1 MKLFS
6 IQGKYIL
13 LAITV
18 CNCLHVFIVNGQEQK
33 TLLLTTAVKNG
44 IKNYQG
50 IQAKENYLLAS
61 TAIVKNVQHQYLPD
75 VIASIQQVYGTI
87 NGQLGPAA
95 AFGGAGISSAGPS
108 YSSQSWNAAFGSVY
122 LINTNW
128 EFISFGRL
136 KSRIDAAH
144 AQVQTD
150 SANLTQEKF
159 VQGIRIAGAYL
170 NLLIAQRLVQTAQL
184 NIERTSYIQQSVIA
198 RTKSGLTAGVDSS
211 IVNAE
216 VSAARLLL
224 IQSKN
229 REQELSNQL
238 AQLLNAVPEIL
249 QLDTSYFNKIP
260 VNYNTVASIT
270 DNPQARFYERRII
283 QSNAVAK
290 YIKKSINPGLNL
302 FGAFQTRGSGFD
314 YNYTPDFNSRFN
326 KSYLEGI
333 RPARYNYLVG
343 LGLSWNLIS
352 PFKINQQAKA
362 QQYLSAAYQNEYDLV
377 TTQLKD
383 QLILSD
389 QQIDNSLKSVREAPL
404 QLKAATDAY
413 LQKTVLY
420 KNGLTTIVDV
430 QQALFALNRAQ
441 TDISVAYINVWQ
453 ALLLKAAASGD
464 FDLFINQVQ

>member
-1 MKLFS
+1 MNLFYNP
-6 IQGKYIL
+6 GKSL
-13 LAITV
+13 LIVLTACSCLQTV
-18 CNCLHVFIVNGQEQK
+18 IGQEQK
-33 TLLLTTAVKNG
+33 IFFLSTAVNTG
-44 IKNYQG
+44 TKNYPG
-50 IQAKENYLLAS
+50 IHAKENYLLAS
-61 TAIVKNVQHQYLPD
+61 SALEKYVKTQYLPD
-75 VIASIQQVYGTI
+75 VTASIQQVYGTI

-95 AFGGAGISSAGPS
+95 AIGGVGISSSGPS
-108 YSSQSWNAAFGSVY
+108 YSSQSWNAAFGAVY

-144 AQVQTD
+144 TQVLTD

-159 VQGIRIAGAYL
+159 VHGIRIAGTYL

-184 NIERTSYIQQSVIA
+184 NVERTSYIQNAVIA

-229 REQELSNQL
+229 KEQEISNQL
-238 AQLLNAVPEIL
+238 AQLLNLSPESL
-249 QLDTSYFNKIP
+249 QLDTSFFNKTP
-260 VNYNTVASIT
+260 ASYNTAAAIN
-270 DNPQARFYERRII
+270 DNPQVRFYERRIL
-283 QSNAVAK
+283 QSNATAK
-290 YIKKSINPGLNL
+290 YIKRSIYPGLNL
-302 FGAFQTRGSGFD
+302 FGTFQSRGSGFD
-314 YNYTPDFNSRFN
+314 YNYTPDFNNRFT
-326 KSYLEGI
+326 KGYLDGI
-333 RPARYNYLVG
+333 RPARYNYLAG

-352 PFKINQQAKA
+352 PLKINQQAKA
-362 QQYLSAAYQNEYDLV
+362 QQYISAAYQSEYDLV

-383 QLILSD
+383 QLLLSD
-389 QQIDNSLKSVREAPL
+389 QQIANSLNSVREAPA
-404 QLKAATDAY
+404 QLKAASDAY
-413 LQKTVLY
+413 LQKSVLY

-430 QQALFALNRAQ
+430 QQALYALNRAQ

>member
-6 IQGKYIL
+6 IPVKQFL
-13 LAITV
+13 LVIITIH
-18 CNCLHVFIVNGQEQK
+18 CIAPPPINGQEQK
-33 TLLLTTAVKNG
+33 VLPLTNAIKVG
-44 IKNYQG
+44 LKNYQG
-50 IQAKENYLLAS
+50 IKARENYLLS
-61 TAIVKNVQHQYLPD
+61 SSAIVKNTRNQYLPD
-75 VIASIQQVYGTI
+75 LTASIQQVYGTV
-87 NGQLGPAA
+87 NGQPGPAA

-108 YSSQSWNAAFGSVY
+108 YNSQIWNAAFGSVY

-136 KSRIDAAH
+136 RSRIDAAKT
-144 AQVQTD
+144 QVRTD
-150 SANLTQEKF
+150 SANLNQEKF
-159 VQGIRIAGAYL
+159 VQSVRIAGAYL

-184 NIERTSYIQQSVIA
+184 NVERTSYILQSVIA

-211 IVNAE
+211 IVHAE
-216 VSAARLLL
+216 VSAARLQL
-224 IQSKN
+224 IQSIN

-238 AQLLNAVPEIL
+238 AQLLNATPVSL
-249 QLDTSYFNKIP
+249 QLDSSYFNKVP
-260 VNYNTVASIT
+260 VNYSSTVNPA
-270 DNPQARFYERRII
+270 DNPQAKFYKSRINL
-283 QSNAVAK
+283 SNSLAN
-290 YIKKSINPGLNL
+290 YIRKSINPGLNL

-314 YNYTPDFNSRFN
+314 YNYTPDFSNRYN
-326 KSYLEGI
+326 KGYLEGI
-333 RPARYNYLVG
+333 KPTRYNYLIG
-343 LGLSWNLIS
+343 LGISWNLVS
-352 PFKINQQAKA
+352 PFKISQQVKA
-362 QQYLSAAYQNEYDLV
+362 QQYLSAAYQDEYDLI

-383 QLILSD
+383 QLLLSD
-389 QQIDNSLKSVREAPL
+389 QQISNSLLSVQEAPL
-404 QLKAATDAY
+404 QLKAASDAY

>member
-18 CNCLHVFIVNGQEQK
+18 CNCLQVFVVNGQEQK

-50 IQAKENYLLAS
+50 IQAKQNYLLAS
-61 TAIVKNVQHQYLPD
+61 SSIVKNIQHQYLPD
-75 VIASIQQVYGTI
+75 VTASIQQAYGTI
-87 NGQLGPAA
+87 NSQPGPAA
-95 AFGGAGISSAGPS
+95 AFGGVGISSAGPS

-128 EFISFGRL
+128 EFISFGRQ

-159 VQGIRIAGAYL
+159 VQGVRIAGAYL

-184 NIERTSYIQQSVIA
+184 NVERTSYIQQSVIA

-238 AQLLNAVPEIL
+238 SQLLNTAPGIL

-260 VNYNTVASIT
+260 VNYNTTAVVT

-283 QSNAVAK
+283 QSNAIAK
-290 YIKKSINPGLNL
+290 YFRKSMNPGLNL

-314 YNYTPDFNSRFN
+314 YNYTPDFNNRFN

-333 RPARYNYLVG
+333 RPARYNYLAG
-343 LGLSWNLIS
+343 IGLSWNLIS
-352 PFKINQQAKA
+352 PFKINQQVKA

-389 QQIDNSLKSVREAPL
+389 QQIENSLQSMREAPL